1 MADEAD
7 DTEAKAAPAPK
18 RTWLGTLLN
27 ALAMFVAISGAIVTG
42 GVINARINQPPD
54 YVLGKDGRFTVYV
67 PAKPVQPKKVEKE
80 KPKPVVA
87 EPPKPA
93 LFYSMDPPLV
103 VNFEDSSAVRFL
115 QIGMD
120 VMARDPAAIEAVQ
133 KTNPLIRNNLLMVI
147 SNRDYQ
153 KLMSRD
159 GKEELR
165 KEALAEVRKIL
176 KKEAGAVQIED
187 LLFTSFVVQ

>member
-1 MADEAD
+1 MAVDAEETIAQ
-7 DTEAKAAPAPK
+7 APAAPK
-18 RTWLGTLLN
+18 RAWLGSLLSS
-27 ALAMFVAISGAIVTG
+27 LAMFATIAGGIVAG

-80 KPKPVVA
+80 KPKPAVV

-103 VNFEDSSAVRFL
+103 VNFEDASAVRFL

-133 KTNPLIRNNLLMVI
+133 KANPLIRNNLLLVI

-153 KLMSRD
+153 KLMSRE

-165 KEALAEVRKIL
+165 KEALAEIRKII

-187 LLFTSFVVQ
+187 LLFTSFIVQ

>member
-1 MADEAD
+1 
-7 DTEAKAAPAPK
+7 
-18 RTWLGTLLN
+18 
-27 ALAMFVAISGAIVTG
+27 MFVTIAGGIVAG

-54 YVLGKDGRFTVYV
+54 YVLKDGRFTVYV
-67 PAKPVQPKKVEKE
+67 PAKPVPPPKKVEKE
-80 KPKPVVA
+80 KPKPAPV

-103 VNFEDSSAVRFL
+103 VNFEDSSTVRFL

-133 KTNPLIRNNLLMVI
+133 RANPLIRNNLLMVI

-153 KLMSRD
+153 KLMSRE

-165 KEALAEVRKIL
+165 KEALAEIRKIL